1 MSSLAYL
8 YRTSMKNKIKKALKR
23 PATYIAA
30 VFILFYI
37 VMIYVSMG
45 SIVIDFGVDN
55 PKGLA
60 TILSLLVFYL
70 IPADM
75 LAYIKRKGVIFQKA
89 DVHFI
94 FPSPENPKR
103 VLLAAGMRSFITTAI
118 AAVLALMFGL
128 IYFHVPPVRMVGY
141 MLFLMVLQNLL
152 EGSIMVICY
161 ANETIPDQFFTVLK
175 YIFYVLMS
183 VFALVAVYLLWKK
196 GAHLNVL
203 TEYIQLP
210 VIQLIPLVGWAIA
223 VTQFILT
230 GPTLCNVICL
240 VLYLLTIFVLFC
252 YARKMTCTG
261 AYYEDAMSFAEEF
274 AIRKARAQKGEV
286 STGKKKKYLKKA
298 SIEYKGVYGKAIFYR
313 QLLEYKKNRFFIFGW
328 NSLLCLGIG
337 IVIAVVG
344 VRGVFDEFGAGK
356 VFAIPAVVSY
366 ILFIFSGYA
375 TKWSKELENP
385 YTFLIPDSGIHK
397 LWYAT
402 KVEHIRSLVDGCLIT
417 LPGAV
422 ALGLSPVI
430 TILTVLLYMCLIA
443 NKLYLNMLSDALL
456 GKMLGSTAKSF
467 LRVLLQGFV
476 ILIGIV
482 AAAIGGIA
490 LGVEAGFFLMILI
503 VTVITL
509 AAALGASI
517 SFERMESLD

>member
-1 MSSLAYL
+1 M
-8 YRTSMKNKIKKALKR
+8 
-23 PATYIAA
+23 
-30 VFILFYI
+30 
-37 VMIYVSMG
+37 
-45 SIVIDFGVDN
+45 
-55 PKGLA
+55 
-60 TILSLLVFYL
+60 
-70 IPADM
+70 
-75 LAYIKRKGVIFQKA
+75 
-89 DVHFI
+89 
-94 FPSPENPKR
+94 
-103 VLLAAGMRSFITTAI
+103 
-118 AAVLALMFGL
+118 
-128 IYFHVPPVRMVGY
+128 
-141 MLFLMVLQNLL
+141 
-152 EGSIMVICY
+152 
-161 ANETIPDQFFTVLK
+161 
-175 YIFYVLMS
+175 
-183 VFALVAVYLLWKK
+183 
-196 GAHLNVL
+196 
-203 TEYIQLP
+203 
-210 VIQLIPLVGWAIA
+210 
-223 VTQFILT
+223 
-230 GPTLCNVICL
+230 
-240 VLYLLTIFVLFC
+240 
-252 YARKMTCTG
+252 
-261 AYYEDAMSFAEEF
+261 
-274 AIRKARAQKGEV
+274 
-286 STGKKKKYLKKA
+286 
-298 SIEYKGVYGKAIFYR
+298 
-313 QLLEYKKNRFFIFGW
+313 
-328 NSLLCLGIG
+328 
-337 IVIAVVG
+337 
-344 VRGVFDEFGAGK
+344 FDEFGAGK

-417 LPGAV
+417 IPGAV